1 MARNPHDPTEKDRKQ
16 VSLMAGI
23 GLKHDQIAK
32 VVGVSDETLRKYYRD
47 ELDTGEA
54 RMNAMVAQNLY
65 SIATSKGTG
74 SVAAA
79 IFWMKTR
86 AGWREKDRL
95 EITGADGGAVK
106 IESNIVDSRELDA
119 DQRAALR
126 NILLAAKAKG
136 NEG

>member
-1 MARNPHDPTEKDRKQ
+1 MAQKPHEPTEKDRKQ

-32 VVGVSDETLRKYYRD
+32 VVGVSDETLRKYYRE

-95 EITGADGGAVK
+95 EITGADGGSVK
-106 IESNIVDSRELDA
+106 IESSVVDSRELDA
-119 DQRAALR
+119 DQRNALR

-136 NEG
+136 G

>member
-1 MARNPHDPTEKDRKQ
+1 MAQKPHEPTEKDRKQ

-32 VVGVSDETLRKYYRD
+32 VIGVSDETLRKYYRE

-95 EITGADGGAVK
+95 ELTGADGGAVR
-106 IESNIVDSRELDA
+106 IESSVVDSRELDA
-119 DQRAALR
+119 DQRNALR

-136 NEG
+136 G